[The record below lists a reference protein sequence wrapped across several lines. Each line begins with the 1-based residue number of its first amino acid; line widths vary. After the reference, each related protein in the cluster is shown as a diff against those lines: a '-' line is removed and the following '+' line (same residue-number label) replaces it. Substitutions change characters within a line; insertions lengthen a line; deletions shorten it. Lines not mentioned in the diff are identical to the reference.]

1 MNICF
6 QNSTLH
12 IVANLSTCK
21 LIRLTNW
28 NIRGQ
33 MIACDAPYQLQLSC
47 TGARGGWDHSDLL
60 SWWRWPWTGSWQRER
75 AAGWQSWGLQGKMTG
90 SATYP
95 APSGPLQTGPRTLR
109 RDRTNEKNQN
119 RKTCCRSV
127 SPCVLE
133 ARHVPSICPLQ
144 LVQRSSTHFTTFS
157 INTDFSIHVDYN
169 LHKFFSNRILSLASI
184 QNQVS
189 TVVTWN

>member
-1 MNICF
+1 MNIRF
-6 QNSTLH
+6 QN

-33 MIACDAPYQLQLSC
+33 MIACDAPYQLQWSC

-75 AAGWQSWGLQGKMTG
+75 AAGWQSWGLQGKMTS

-109 RDRTNEKNQN
+109 RDRTNEKT
-119 RKTCCRSV
+119 KTV
-127 SPCVLE
+127 KPAAGLWV
-133 ARHVPSICPLQ
+133 HVFWKHAMSHPFVHFSLFKDPVYILQ
-144 LVQRSSTHFTTFS
+144 P
-157 INTDFSIHVDYN
+157 FSIHMDYN
-169 LHKFFSNRILSLASI
+169 LPKSFSNRILSLASI